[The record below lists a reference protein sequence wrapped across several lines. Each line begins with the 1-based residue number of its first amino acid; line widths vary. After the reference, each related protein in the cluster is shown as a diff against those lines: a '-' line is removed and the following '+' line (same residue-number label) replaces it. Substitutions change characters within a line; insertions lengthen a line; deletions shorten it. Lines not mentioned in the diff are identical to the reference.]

1 MGIINIAPR
10 ETPKDSS
17 VKAYFKSISS
27 YPLLTTNEEVEL
39 FGKMKSASTE
49 SERLKYREQIINS
62 NLRFVISVAK
72 QYSSNKIPFLDLV
85 QQWNIWLCK
94 AVDRYDPTKWFKF
107 ISYAV
112 RRIRQWI
119 SQYIMSNTYVIKV
132 PFNRLSIRS
141 KVEKIISE
149 FMQNNWYE
157 PTSEQILNLY
167 VEKYYMDDGEV
178 SEKDLKVVKS
188 TIDEYSSL
196 LNLGTS
202 FHLDSKLNDSA
213 DAEYYEIIEDENT
226 PRTDDSAIQ
235 ESLKNVLNSI
245 IETLSYDQKYIIKSY
260 FSENPESLSRMAEV
274 LDISVSKVN
283 RQKEI
288 ALKRIKHALL
298 QIPDFADIR
307 DYKKLEL
314 ENDENFTD
322 KNPKE
327 TRRNINNSWTNV
339 VKKKTMREK
348 SETAAWETET
358 LIDIPTKEGSTD
370 EKGDSWVVSENKP
383 IITSNSQPLVD
394 SENKPWFA
402 EFFRKFAKV
411 FWLK

>member
-10 ETPKDSS
+10 ETPKDPS

-27 YPLLTTNEEVEL
+27 YPLLTTDEEVEL

-188 TIDEYSSL
+188 TIDEYTSL

-235 ESLKNVLNSI
+235 ESLKKTLDDI
-245 IETLSYDQKYIIKSY
+245 IETLSYEQKYIIRAC
-260 FSENPESLSRMAEV
+260 FSDEPESVSRIAEA
-274 LDISVSKVN
+274 LDISVSRVN

-298 QIPDFADIR
+298 QIPDFADVR

-314 ENDENFTD
+314 ENDEIFTD
-322 KNPKE
+322 KNRKNPKK
-327 TRRNINNSWTNV
+327 NIENSWINV
-339 VKKKTMREK
+339 VKE
-348 SETAAWETET
+348 ETAREETEIPARETET
-358 LIDIPTKEGSTD
+358 LIDISTKEGSTD